1 MCEFLQ
7 RVEVKSNF
15 MSKVKVLYVSQEITP
30 YVPESEMSTLGRFLP
45 QRMME
50 KGMEIRTFMPRF
62 GKINTRRHQLHEVI
76 RLSGINLVVND
87 VDHPLIIKVA
97 SIQPA
102 RMQVYFID
110 NEEYFQRK
118 AFLIDEIGEAFPD
131 NDERS
136 IFFVKGVL
144 ETVKKLGWSPD
155 IIHCHGWMAS
165 LLPVYLKTMYK
176 DDPLFNESKIVY
188 SAFSDIPNGDLD
200 GNLKSKLQF
209 DGVEDE
215 KLSHLDKISYDG
227 LHKTAI
233 DLADAIV
240 VGDANLSEDVKNH
253 IDSKDFP
260 ILVHEND
267 PDEYGDPFE
276 ALYNEILDT
285 VPAE

>member
-1 MCEFLQ
+1 
-7 RVEVKSNF
+7 
-15 MSKVKVLYVSQEITP
+15 MSKIKILYISQEITP
-30 YVPESEMSTLGRFLP
+30 YMPENEISTLGRFLP

-87 VDHPLIIKVA
+87 IDHPLIIKVA

-118 AFLIDEIGEAFPD
+118 AFLVDELDEAFPD

-155 IIHCHGWMAS
+155 IIHCHGWMSA
-165 LLPVYLKTMYK
+165 LLPVYLKTVFK
-176 DDPLFNESKIVY
+176 NDPLFNESKIVF
-188 SAFSDIPNGDLD
+188 SAFSEEPNGDLD
-200 GNLKSKLQF
+200 QGLKAKLLH
-209 DGVEDE
+209 DNIEGDIL
-215 KLSHLDKISYDG
+215 KHLDTITYDG
-227 LHKTAI
+227 LQKTAI
-233 DLADAIV
+233 ELADGLIIGDEGLNLDIV
-240 VGDANLSEDVKNH
+240 DLIEDQEVPFLTN
-253 IDSKDFP
+253 
-260 ILVHEND
+260 NGD

-276 ALYNEILDT
+276 KFYNEILGNLEEEEEET
-285 VPAE
+285 EEA

>member
-1 MCEFLQ
+1 
-7 RVEVKSNF
+7 
-15 MSKVKVLYVSQEITP
+15 MSKIKVLYVSQEITP

-76 RLSGINLVVND
+76 RLSGMNLVVND

-155 IIHCHGWMAS
+155 IIHCHGWMTS
-165 LLPVYLKTMYK
+165 LLPVYLKTTYK

-188 SAFSDIPNGDLD
+188 SAFSDIPNGELD
-200 GNLKSKLQF
+200 KDLKSKLKF
-209 DGVEDE
+209 DNIEDE
-215 KLSHLDKISYDG
+215 YLKHLDSISYDG
-227 LHKTAI
+227 LHKTAL
-233 DLADAIV
+233 DLSDAIV
-240 VGDANLSEDVKNH
+240 VGDEAISNEVRDH
-253 IDSKDFP
+253 IDSKDVPTLINEFEP
-260 ILVHEND
+260 E
-267 PDEYGDPFE
+267 EYGDPFE
-276 ALYNEILDT
+276 NLYQQIIEE
-285 VPAE
+285 VAAE

>member
-1 MCEFLQ
+1 
-7 RVEVKSNF
+7 

-118 AFLIDEIGEAFPD
+118 AFLIDELGEAFED

-155 IIHCHGWMAS
+155 IIHCHGWMAA
-165 LLPVYLKTMYK
+165 LLPVYLKSMYK
-176 DDPLFNESKIVY
+176 DDPLFNQSKIVY
-188 SAFSDIPNGDLD
+188 SAFGDSPNGELD
-200 GNLKSKLQF
+200 STLKSKLQF
-209 DGVEDE
+209 DAVDE
-215 KLSHLDKISYDG
+215 EFLSHLDTITYDG
-227 LHKTAI
+227 LHKSAI
-233 DLADAIV
+233 NLSDAVII
-240 VGDANLSEDVKNH
+240 GDDNLSEDVHNFIAEKGLP
-253 IDSKDFP
+253 S
-260 ILVHEND
+260 LVHEND
-267 PDEYGDPFE
+267 PDEYAEPFE
-276 ALYNEILDT
+276 KLYTEILDSIP
-285 VPAE
+285 VE

>member
-1 MCEFLQ
+1 
-7 RVEVKSNF
+7 
-15 MSKVKVLYVSQEITP
+15 MSKIKVLYVSQEITP
-30 YVPESEMSTLGRFLP
+30 YVPESEMSTLGRYLP

-87 VDHPLIIKVA
+87 IDHPLIIKVA

-155 IIHCHGWMAS
+155 VIHCHGWMAA
-165 LLPVYLKTMYK
+165 LLPAYIKTTFK
-176 DDPLFNESKIVY
+176 NDPLFNESKIVY
-188 SAFSDIPNGDLD
+188 SAFSDVPNGDL
-200 GNLKSKLQF
+200 NQELKGKLKF
-209 DGVEDE
+209 DDMDDE
-215 KLSHLDKISYDG
+215 ILKHLDSISYDG

-233 DLADAIV
+233 ELSDAII
-240 VGDANLSEDVKNH
+240 VGDDALSEEVMNM
-253 IDSKDFP
+253 IDEKDCP
-260 ILVHEND
+260 KLIHDNN

-276 ALYNEILDT
+276 ALYNQILDR
-285 VPAE
+285 VEVEELPND

>member
-1 MCEFLQ
+1 
-7 RVEVKSNF
+7 
-15 MSKVKVLYVSQEITP
+15 MSKIKVLYVSQEITP

-76 RLSGINLVVND
+76 RLSGMNLVVND

-118 AFLIDEIGEAFPD
+118 AFLTDEIGEAFPD

-155 IIHCHGWMAS
+155 IIHCHGWMTS
-165 LLPVYLKTMYK
+165 LLPIYLKTTYK

-200 GNLKSKLQF
+200 KDLKAKLKF
-209 DGVEDE
+209 DNIGDE
-215 KLSHLDKISYDG
+215 YLKHLDTISFDG
-227 LHKTAI
+227 LHKTAL
-233 DLADAIV
+233 DLSDAIV
-240 VGDANLSEDVKNH
+240 VGDEAISLEVRDH
-253 IDSKDFP
+253 IDSKDVP
-260 ILVHEND
+260 TLVNEFE
-267 PDEYGDPFE
+267 PEEYGDPFE
-276 ALYNEILDT
+276 NLYQQIIEE

>member
-1 MCEFLQ
+1 
-7 RVEVKSNF
+7 

-87 VDHPLIIKVA
+87 TDHPLIIKVA

-118 AFLIDEIGEAFPD
+118 AFLIDELGEAFED

-155 IIHCHGWMAS
+155 IIHCHGWMSS
-165 LLPVYLKTMYK
+165 LLPMYLKTMYK

-188 SAFSDIPNGDLD
+188 SAFSDAPNGELD
-200 GNLKSKLQF
+200 SNLKSKLQF
-209 DGVEDE
+209 DEIGDE
-215 KLSHLDKISYDG
+215 TLKHLDKITYDG
-227 LHKTAI
+227 LHKSAI
-233 DLADAIV
+233 ELADAIV
-240 VGDANLSEDVKNH
+240 IGDDNLSEEVHNFISEKGLPT
-253 IDSKDFP
+253 I
-260 ILVHEND
+260 VHEND
-267 PDEYGDPFE
+267 PDEYGEPFE
-276 ALYNEILDT
+276 KFYEDLMEN
-285 VPAE
+285 VSAE

>member
-1 MCEFLQ
+1 
-7 RVEVKSNF
+7 

-87 VDHPLIIKVA
+87 TDHPLIIKVA

-118 AFLIDEIGEAFPD
+118 AFLIDELGEAFDD

-155 IIHCHGWMAS
+155 IIHCHGWMSS
-165 LLPVYLKTMYK
+165 LLPLYLKTMYK
-176 DDPLFNESKIVY
+176 DDPLFNQSKIVY
-188 SAFSDIPNGDLD
+188 SAFSDTPNGELD
-200 GNLKSKLQF
+200 SNLKSKLKF
-209 DGVEDE
+209 DEIGDDIL
-215 KLSHLDKISYDG
+215 KHLDTISYNG
-227 LHKTAI
+227 LHKSAI
-233 DLADAIV
+233 ELADGIV
-240 VGDANLSEDVKNH
+240 IGDQNLSEDVQNFIAEKELPT
-253 IDSKDFP
+253 I
-260 ILVHEND
+260 VHEND
-267 PDEYGDPFE
+267 PDEYAEPFE
-276 ALYNEILDT
+276 KFYEELLENVSVE
-285 VPAE
+285 

>member
-1 MCEFLQ
+1 
-7 RVEVKSNF
+7 
-15 MSKVKVLYVSQEITP
+15 MSKIKVLYVSQEITP
-30 YVPESEMSTLGRFLP
+30 YVPESEMSTLGRYLP

-118 AFLIDEIGEAFPD
+118 AFLVDELGDAFPD

-155 IIHCHGWMAS
+155 IIHCHGWMTA

-188 SAFSDIPNGDLD
+188 SAFSETPNGELD
-200 GNLKSKLQF
+200 ATLKSKLKF
-209 DGVEDE
+209 DNVSDDIL
-215 KLSHLDKISYDG
+215 KHLDTISYDG
-227 LHKTAI
+227 LHKTAVE
-233 DLADAIV
+233 LSDAIII
-240 VGDANLSEDVKNH
+240 GDEALSEDVQSL
-253 IDSKDFP
+253 IDSKDVP
-260 ILVHEND
+260 TLVHDGN
-267 PDEYGDPFE
+267 PDEYGEPFE
-276 ALYNEILDT
+276 QLYNEILDT
-285 VPAE
+285 IPAE

>member
-1 MCEFLQ
+1 
-7 RVEVKSNF
+7 

-30 YVPESEMSTLGRFLP
+30 YVPESEMSTLGRYLP

-87 VDHPLIIKVA
+87 IDHPLIIKVA

-118 AFLIDEIGEAFPD
+118 AFLIDELGEAFPD

-155 IIHCHGWMAS
+155 IIHCHGWMTA
-165 LLPVYLKTMYK
+165 LLPVYLKTVFK

-188 SAFSDIPNGDLD
+188 SAFSDTPNGKLD
-200 GNLKSKLQF
+200 KDMK
-209 DGVEDE
+209 E
-215 KLSHLDKISYDG
+215 KLKFDDINDDVLTHLDTITYDG
-227 LHKTAI
+227 LHKTAVE
-233 DLADAIV
+233 LSDAII
-240 VGDANLSEDVKNH
+240 VGDDALSEDVMSL
-253 IDSKDFP
+253 IDSKDCP
-260 ILVHEND
+260 TIIHDGN

-276 ALYNEILDT
+276 QLYNDILDK
-285 VPAE
+285 PEEE

>member
-1 MCEFLQ
+1 
-7 RVEVKSNF
+7 

-118 AFLIDEIGEAFPD
+118 AFLYDEVGEAFPD

-200 GNLKSKLQF
+200 NTLKSKLQF
-209 DGVEDE
+209 DGIGDE
-215 KLSHLDKISYDG
+215 FLSHLDTITYDG

-233 DLADAIV
+233 DLSDALVI
-240 VGDANLSEDVKNH
+240 GDESLSEDVQNH
-253 IDSKDFP
+253 IEAKDCP
-260 ILVHEND
+260 TLVNEHE
-267 PDEYGDPFE
+267 PEEYGEPFE
-276 ALYNEILDT
+276 NLYAQILEGVT
-285 VPAE
+285 AE

>member
-1 MCEFLQ
+1 
-7 RVEVKSNF
+7 
-15 MSKVKVLYVSQEITP
+15 MSKIKVLYVSQEITP
-30 YVPESEMSTLGRFLP
+30 YVPESEMSTLGRYLP

-118 AFLIDEIGEAFPD
+118 AFLYDELGKAFPD

-155 IIHCHGWMAS
+155 IIHCHGWMTS

-188 SAFSDIPNGDLD
+188 SAFSDVPDGQLDKDLKAK
-200 GNLKSKLQF
+200 LKF
-209 DGVEDE
+209 DNIDE
-215 KLSHLDKISYDG
+215 EYLKHLDTVSYDG
-227 LHKTAI
+227 LHKTAL
-233 DLADAIV
+233 DLSDAIV
-240 VGDANLSEDVKNH
+240 VGDEAISIEVRDH
-253 IDSKDFP
+253 IDTKEVPTLINEF
-260 ILVHEND
+260 E
-267 PDEYGDPFE
+267 PDEYGEPFE
-276 ALYNEILDT
+276 NLYHQIIEEVT
-285 VPAE
+285 AE

>member
-1 MCEFLQ
+1 
-7 RVEVKSNF
+7 

-87 VDHPLIIKVA
+87 IDHPLIIKVA

-118 AFLIDEIGEAFPD
+118 AFLIDEVGEAFPD

-200 GNLKSKLQF
+200 KDLKSKLKH
-209 DGVEDE
+209 DDIEDDIL
-215 KLSHLDKISYDG
+215 KHLDTVSYDG

-233 DLADAIV
+233 DLSDAIV
-240 VGDANLSEDVKNH
+240 IGDQGLSEDVQSY
-253 IDSKDFP
+253 IDSKDCP
-260 ILVHEND
+260 SLVHEGD
-267 PDEYGDPFE
+267 PDEYAEPFE
-276 ALYNEILDT
+276 KLYDEILDKVT
-285 VPAE
+285 IE

>member
-1 MCEFLQ
+1 
-7 RVEVKSNF
+7 

-118 AFLIDEIGEAFPD
+118 AFLIDELGEAFED

-165 LLPVYLKTMYK
+165 LLPMYLKTLYK

-188 SAFSDIPNGDLD
+188 SAFSDTPNGELD
-200 GNLKSKLQF
+200 QGLKSKLKF
-209 DGVEDE
+209 DEIGDDVL
-215 KLSHLDKISYDG
+215 KHLDTITYDG
-227 LHKTAI
+227 LHKSAI
-233 DLADAIV
+233 DLADAVI
-240 VGDANLSEDVKNH
+240 VGDEKLSEEIQNFIAEKGLPSLIHD
-253 IDSKDFP
+253 
-260 ILVHEND
+260 ND
-267 PDEYGDPFE
+267 PDEYGEPFE
-276 ALYNEILDT
+276 KFYNDLLEN
-285 VPAE
+285 VSVE

>member
-1 MCEFLQ
+1 
-7 RVEVKSNF
+7 
-15 MSKVKVLYVSQEITP
+15 MSKIKVLYVSQEISP
-30 YVPESEMSTLGRFLP
+30 YVPESDMSILGRFLP

-118 AFLIDEIGEAFPD
+118 AFLIDEVGEAFTD
-131 NDERS
+131 NDERA

-144 ETVKKLGWSPD
+144 ETIKKLGWSPD

-165 LLPVYLKTMYK
+165 LLPVYLKSQYK

-188 SAFSDIPNGDLD
+188 SVFSDIPNGSLD
-200 GNLKSKLQF
+200 EKLKNKLLF
-209 DGVEDE
+209 DGVNQDI
-215 KLSHLDKISYDG
+215 LTHLNQATYDG

-233 DLADAIV
+233 DLSDAIV
-240 VGDANLSEDVKNH
+240 IGDEAISTDVRDY
-253 IDSKDFP
+253 IDTKTFP
-260 ILVHEND
+260 VLINGND
-267 PDEYGDPFE
+267 PDEYGEPFE
-276 ALYNEILDT
+276 DLYNQIMK
-285 VPAE
+285 

>member
-1 MCEFLQ
+1 
-7 RVEVKSNF
+7 

-118 AFLIDEIGEAFPD
+118 AFLIDELGEAFED

-155 IIHCHGWMAS
+155 IIHCHGWMSS
-165 LLPVYLKTMYK
+165 LLPIYLKTMYK
-176 DDPLFNESKIVY
+176 DDPLFNQSKIVY
-188 SAFSDIPNGDLD
+188 SAFSDTPNGELD
-200 GNLKSKLQF
+200 KTLKSKLQF
-209 DGVEDE
+209 DEVGDDML
-215 KLSHLDKISYDG
+215 KHLDAITYDG
-227 LHKTAI
+227 LHKSAI
-233 DLADAIV
+233 ELSDAVV
-240 VGDANLSEDVKNH
+240 VGDGNLSEDVANFIEEKGCPT
-253 IDSKDFP
+253 I
-260 ILVHEND
+260 VHEND
-267 PDEYGDPFE
+267 PDEYAEPFE
-276 ALYNEILDT
+276 KFYEEVLDN
-285 VPAE
+285 VIVE

>member
-1 MCEFLQ
+1 
-7 RVEVKSNF
+7 

-87 VDHPLIIKVA
+87 TDHPLIIKVA

-118 AFLIDEIGEAFPD
+118 AFLIDELGEAFED

-155 IIHCHGWMAS
+155 IIHCHGWMSA
-165 LLPVYLKTMYK
+165 LLPMYLKTMYK
-176 DDPLFNESKIVY
+176 DDPLFNQSKIVY
-188 SAFSDIPNGDLD
+188 SAFSDAPNGELD
-200 GNLKSKLQF
+200 ENLKSKLQF
-209 DGVEDE
+209 DEIGDDIL
-215 KLSHLDKISYDG
+215 KHLDKISYDG
-227 LHKTAI
+227 LHKSAI
-233 DLADAIV
+233 ELADAIV
-240 VGDANLSEDVKNH
+240 IGDDNLSEEVHNFISEKGLPS
-253 IDSKDFP
+253 I
-260 ILVHEND
+260 VHEND
-267 PDEYGDPFE
+267 PDEYGEPFE
-276 ALYNEILDT
+276 KFYEDLMENVSVE
-285 VPAE
+285 

>member
-1 MCEFLQ
+1 
-7 RVEVKSNF
+7 

-165 LLPVYLKTMYK
+165 LLPVFLKTMYK

-200 GNLKSKLQF
+200 HQLKSKLQF
-209 DGVEDE
+209 DGVGEDIL
-215 KLSHLDKISYDG
+215 KHLDSISYDG

-233 DLADAIV
+233 ELSDAIV
-240 VGDANLSEDVKNH
+240 VGDENLSDDVKNH
-253 IDSKDFP
+253 IDSKDCP
-260 ILVHEND
+260 VLIHEND

>member
-1 MCEFLQ
+1 
-7 RVEVKSNF
+7 
-15 MSKVKVLYVSQEITP
+15 MSKIKVLYVSQEILP
-30 YVPESEMSTLGRFLP
+30 YVPESEMATLGRFLP

-50 KGMEIRTFMPRF
+50 KGLEIRTFMPRF

-110 NEEYFQRK
+110 NEEYFKRK
-118 AFLIDEIGEAFPD
+118 AFLVDENNEAFPD

-155 IIHCHGWMAS
+155 IIHCNGWMAS
-165 LLPVYLKTMYK
+165 LLPLYLKSVYK

-188 SAFSDIPNGDLD
+188 SAFGNHPNGDLD
-200 GNLKSKLQF
+200 STLKAKLQF
-209 DGVEDE
+209 DTIGED
-215 KLSHLDKISYDG
+215 LLTHLDTITYDSLQKSALALSDAVVLG
-227 LHKTAI
+227 DDSLSSEIQDYVKT
-233 DLADAIV
+233 L
-240 VGDANLSEDVKNH
+240 DVPVITN
-253 IDSKDFP
+253 
-260 ILVHEND
+260 EGD

-276 ALYNEILDT
+276 KLYQEILQE
-285 VPAE
+285 VEIG

>member
-1 MCEFLQ
+1 
-7 RVEVKSNF
+7 
-15 MSKVKVLYVSQEITP
+15 MSKIKVLYVSQEITP
-30 YVPESEMSTLGRFLP
+30 YVPESDMATLGRFLP

-87 VDHPLIIKVA
+87 IDHPLIIKVA

-118 AFLIDEIGEAFPD
+118 AFLVDEKNEAFPD

-155 IIHCHGWMAS
+155 VIHCHGWMAG
-165 LLPVYLKTMYK
+165 LLPLYLKTVFK

-188 SAFSDIPNGDLD
+188 SAFGDVPNGPLD
-200 GNLKSKLQF
+200 QTLAGKLKF
-209 DGVEDE
+209 DQIDGDIL
-215 KLSHLDKISYDG
+215 KHLDEVTYDSI
-227 LHKTAI
+227 HKSAI
-233 DLADAIV
+233 DLSDAV
-240 VGDANLSEDVKNH
+240 VIGDQELSDDVQAYIEAKGCPTIEH
-253 IDSKDFP
+253 D
-260 ILVHEND
+260 ND
-267 PDEYGDPFE
+267 PDEYGEVFE
-276 ALYNEILDT
+276 NLYNEILEIEK
-285 VPAE
+285 VG

>member
-1 MCEFLQ
+1 
-7 RVEVKSNF
+7 

-30 YVPESEMSTLGRFLP
+30 YVPESEMSTLGRYLP

-87 VDHPLIIKVA
+87 IDHPLIIKVA

-118 AFLIDEIGEAFPD
+118 AFLIDELGEAFPD

-155 IIHCHGWMAS
+155 IIHCHGWMTA
-165 LLPVYLKTMYK
+165 LLPVYLKTVFK

-188 SAFSDIPNGDLD
+188 SAFSDTPNGELD
-200 GNLKSKLQF
+200 KDMK
-209 DGVEDE
+209 E
-215 KLSHLDKISYDG
+215 KLKFDDINDDILTHLDTITYDG
-227 LHKTAI
+227 LHKTAVE
-233 DLADAIV
+233 LSDAII
-240 VGDANLSEDVKNH
+240 VGDDALSEDVMSL
-253 IDSKDFP
+253 IDSKDCP
-260 ILVHEND
+260 IIIHDGN

-276 ALYNEILDT
+276 QLYNDILDK
-285 VPAE
+285 PEEE

>member
-1 MCEFLQ
+1 
-7 RVEVKSNF
+7 
-15 MSKVKVLYVSQEITP
+15 MSKVKVLYVSQEIMP
-30 YVPESEMSTLGRFLP
+30 YMPESEMSTLGRFLP

-118 AFLIDEIGEAFPD
+118 AFLIDELGEAFDD

-155 IIHCHGWMAS
+155 IIHCHGWMSA

-176 DDPLFNESKIVY
+176 DDPLFNQSKIVY
-188 SAFSDIPNGDLD
+188 SAFGDKPNGELD
-200 GNLKSKLQF
+200 SELKSKLKF
-209 DGVEDE
+209 DEIGDDIL
-215 KLSHLDKISYDG
+215 KHFDADSYDG

-233 DLADAIV
+233 SLSDAVVIGDDL
-240 VGDANLSEDVKNH
+240 LSDDVQNFISEKGCP
-253 IDSKDFP
+253 S
-260 ILVHEND
+260 LVHEND
-267 PDEYGDPFE
+267 PDEYAEPFE
-276 ALYNEILDT
+276 KLYEQVLENVSVE
-285 VPAE
+285 

>member
-1 MCEFLQ
+1 
-7 RVEVKSNF
+7 
-15 MSKVKVLYVSQEITP
+15 MSKIKVLYVSQEITP
-30 YVPESEMSTLGRFLP
+30 YVPESEMSTLGRYLP

-118 AFLIDEIGEAFPD
+118 AFLYDELGKPFPD

-155 IIHCHGWMAS
+155 IIHCHGWMTS

-188 SAFSDIPNGDLD
+188 SAFSDVPDGQLDKDLKAK
-200 GNLKSKLQF
+200 LKF
-209 DGVEDE
+209 DNIDE
-215 KLSHLDKISYDG
+215 EYLKHLDTVSYDG
-227 LHKTAI
+227 LHKTAL
-233 DLADAIV
+233 DLSDAIV
-240 VGDANLSEDVKNH
+240 VGDEAISIDVRDH
-253 IDSKDFP
+253 IDTKEVPTLINEF
-260 ILVHEND
+260 E
-267 PDEYGDPFE
+267 PDEYGEPFE
-276 ALYNEILDT
+276 NLYHQIIEEVT
-285 VPAE
+285 AE

>member
-1 MCEFLQ
+1 
-7 RVEVKSNF
+7 
-15 MSKVKVLYVSQEITP
+15 MSKVKILYVSQEITP
-30 YVPESEMSTLGRFLP
+30 YVPESEMSTLGRYLP

-118 AFLIDEIGEAFPD
+118 AFLIDEMGDAFPD

-165 LLPVYLKTMYK
+165 LLPLYIKTQYK

-188 SAFSDIPNGDLD
+188 SAFSETPNGDLD
-200 GNLKSKLQF
+200 PKLKSKLQF
-209 DGVEDE
+209 DGIGDD
-215 KLSHLDKISYDG
+215 LLTHMDTISYDG

-233 DLADAIV
+233 DLSDALI
-240 VGDANLSEDVKNH
+240 VGDADLSEEVQSH
-253 IDSKDFP
+253 IDAKECP
-260 ILVHEND
+260 VLVHEND

-276 ALYNEILDT
+276 ALYNEILDN

>member
-1 MCEFLQ
+1 
-7 RVEVKSNF
+7 
-15 MSKVKVLYVSQEITP
+15 MSKTKILYISQEITP
-30 YVPESEMSTLGRFLP
+30 YMPENEMSTLGRFLP

-87 VDHPLIIKVA
+87 IDHPLIIKVA

-118 AFLIDEIGEAFPD
+118 AFLVDELDEAFPD

-155 IIHCHGWMAS
+155 IIHCHGWMSA
-165 LLPVYLKTMYK
+165 LLPVYLKTVFK
-176 DDPLFNESKIVY
+176 NDPLFNESKIVY
-188 SAFSDIPNGDLD
+188 SAFSEEPNGDLD
-200 GNLKSKLQF
+200 QDLKAKLKH
-209 DGVEDE
+209 DNIEGDIL
-215 KLSHLDKISYDG
+215 KHLDKITYEG
-227 LHKTAI
+227 LQKTAI
-233 DLADAIV
+233 ELADGLIIGDEGLNLDV
-240 VGDANLSEDVKNH
+240 VDLIEDQNVPQLTN
-253 IDSKDFP
+253 
-260 ILVHEND
+260 NGD

-276 ALYNEILDT
+276 HFYNEILGNLEEEEET
-285 VPAE
+285 EETAEA

>member
-1 MCEFLQ
+1 
-7 RVEVKSNF
+7 

-50 KGMEIRTFMPRF
+50 KGKEIRTFMPRF

-110 NEEYFQRK
+110 NEEYFERK
-118 AFLIDEIGEAFPD
+118 AFLTDDEGVAFED

-155 IIHCHGWMAS
+155 IIHCTGWMTA
-165 LLPVYLKTMYK
+165 LLPVYLKTLYK

-188 SAFSDIPNGDLD
+188 SAFGDHPNGDLD
-200 GNLKSKLQF
+200 TNLKAKLKF
-209 DGVEDE
+209 DNIDDDTL
-215 KLSHLDKISYDG
+215 KHLDEISYNG
-227 LHKTAI
+227 LHKSAI
-233 DLADAIV
+233 ELSDAVII
-240 VGDANLSEDVKNH
+240 GDDKLSDDIHALINE
-253 IDSKDFP
+253 KDMP
-260 ILVHEND
+260 NLVHQND
-267 PDEYGDPFE
+267 PDEYGEPFE
-276 ALYNEILDT
+276 KLYDKILDN
-285 VPAE
+285 VNVD

>member
-1 MCEFLQ
+1 
-7 RVEVKSNF
+7 
-15 MSKVKVLYVSQEITP
+15 MSKVKVLYVSQEISP
-30 YVPESEMSTLGRFLP
+30 YVPESEMSNLGRYLP

-50 KGMEIRTFMPRF
+50 KGMEVRTFMPRF

-118 AFLIDEIGEAFPD
+118 AFLIDEIGEAFSD

-155 IIHCHGWMAS
+155 IIHCHGWMAA
-165 LLPVYLKTMYK
+165 LLPVYLKTQYK

-188 SAFSDIPNGDLD
+188 SVFSDIPNGSLE
-200 GNLKSKLQF
+200 NTLKDKLKF
-209 DGVEDE
+209 DGVGDHI
-215 KLSHLDKISYDG
+215 LRHLENVSYDG

-233 DLADAIV
+233 DLADALV
-240 VGDANLSEDVKNH
+240 VGDASISDHVREY
-253 IDSKDFP
+253 IDTKGSP
-260 ILVHEND
+260 ILINDND
-267 PDEYGDPFE
+267 PDEYGESFE
-276 ALYNEILDT
+276 TLYNEIMEGIS
-285 VPAE
+285 AE

>member
-1 MCEFLQ
+1 
-7 RVEVKSNF
+7 

-87 VDHPLIIKVA
+87 TDHPLIIKVA

-118 AFLIDEIGEAFPD
+118 AFLIDELGEAFED

-155 IIHCHGWMAS
+155 IIHCHGWMSS
-165 LLPVYLKTMYK
+165 LLPMYIKTMYK

-188 SAFSDIPNGDLD
+188 SAFSDVPNGELD
-200 GNLKSKLQF
+200 PKLKAKLEF
-209 DGVEDE
+209 DDIGDDIL
-215 KLSHLDKISYDG
+215 KHLETITYDG
-227 LHKTAI
+227 LHKSAI
-233 DLADAIV
+233 ELSDAIV
-240 VGDANLSEDVKNH
+240 IGDDNLSEDIHNFISEKGLPN
-253 IDSKDFP
+253 I
-260 ILVHEND
+260 VHEND
-267 PDEYGDPFE
+267 PDEYGDSFE
-276 ALYNEILDT
+276 KFYEDLMESVT
-285 VPAE
+285 VE